1 MKAIRLA
8 ALITLGFLG
17 IGAIVGA
24 IPMIVDPS
32 GGLMHLPPSLL
43 EHTPFRSFLI
53 PALILLVSNGLLC
66 AVVFVAAKRRRPGYG
81 MLVAFQGCVIT
92 GWITV
97 EVILFRGVVWPHIVY
112 WAVGLVLIGCGLA
125 LRRDR
130 RVTKPTLAP
139 AR

>member
-1 MKAIRLA
+1 MKAIRLV

-24 IPMIVDPS
+24 IPMIADPS
-32 GGLMHLPPSLL
+32 GGLMRLPPGLL

-53 PALILLVSNGLLC
+53 PGLILLFSNGLLS
-66 AVVFVAAKRRRPGYG
+66 AAVFVAAMRRKRGYE
-81 MLVAFQGCVIT
+81 MLVAIQGCVIA

-97 EVILFRGVVWPHIVY
+97 EVILIRAVAWPHFVY
-112 WAVGLVLIGCGLA
+112 WGVGLVLIGCGLA

-130 RVTKPTLAP
+130 RVANRLFAV
-139 AR
+139 R